1 MSKNKT
7 VLSGLV
13 YINSSFNNIIIT
25 VVDTL
30 GNTVAWS
37 SAGSMGF
44 KGAKRST
51 PYAGQVTA
59 SNVSDVVKKKFGMR
73 AVYAILKGPGPAR
86 DSALRAI
93 QSSGLTVMS
102 IRDRTPVPHNGCR
115 PPRVRRV

>member
-1 MSKNKT
+1 MSKTKNI
-7 VLSGLV
+7 VSGLF
-13 YINSSFNNIIIT
+13 YINSSFNNIIVT

-30 GNTVAWS
+30 GNTIAWS

-59 SNVSDVVKKKFGMR
+59 ANVAEKAKKFGMR
-73 AVYAILKGPGPAR
+73 AVYAILKGPGPVR

-93 QSSGLTVMS
+93 QSSGLAVMS
-102 IRDRTPVPHNGCR
+102 LRDRTPVPHNGCR
-115 PPRVRRV
+115 PRRVRRV